1 MINLIFVLLMLI
13 IVLSNLYVFKFQRS
27 REGNDERG
35 QIIQLKIISSMYN
48 ALFVSSAVLI
58 ILNLID
64 VLDSEQTVNFL
75 VYLLVLVSVYGAFI
89 LYKNKND

>member
-1 MINLIFVLLMLI
+1 MLI

>member
-35 QIIQLKIISSMYN
+35 QIIQLKIVSSMYN

>member
-1 MINLIFVLLMLI
+1 
-13 IVLSNLYVFKFQRS
+13 
-27 REGNDERG
+27 
-35 QIIQLKIISSMYN
+35 MYN